1 MTIYALSTGP
11 GISGVAVIRLSGQ
24 DTSKAIK
31 LLTGKELPKPRVAT
45 LRKINK
51 INTSELIDEG
61 LILWFPG
68 PESYTGEDM
77 AEIQIHGSK
86 AVVDALHSSLS
97 GIENCRLAEP
107 GEFTKL
113 AFQNG
118 KINLLKAES
127 IADLISS
134 ETEIQRQQAIKIM
147 NGKSSDQFNF
157 LREKLLKIVSHVEAK
172 IDFPEEDLPNNIL
185 DEIKSSSEEVKTKIK
200 KILNDQKVGERIR
213 EGFKIAIVGPTNAG
227 KSSLM
232 NYLSNRDVAIVS
244 EIAGTTR
251 DVIETHLNING
262 YPVIISDTA
271 GIRDSQD
278 EIEKKGIKLA
288 LKKAEESDLK
298 IVVLHPENL
307 DFKPFIES
315 SNSENTIV
323 VLNKSDIKL
332 GEPPG
337 IGNYFRFNHLGK
349 NLKDIKII
357 HTSIKEEKNL
367 VDLINAIKEKL
378 KNKFIS
384 SDDILITRER
394 HRQHLQQC
402 LDHLNNF
409 NQKKEIED
417 FDKAAED
424 LRLATRHLGMIV
436 GKVDVEEILG
446 SIFNDFCI
454 GK

>member
-1 MTIYALSTGP
+1 MTIYALSSGP
-11 GISGVAVIRLSGQ
+11 GIAGISVIRVSG
-24 DTSKAIK
+24 SKTRLVISK
-31 LLTGKELPKPRVAT
+31 LTNKELPKPRVAT
-45 LRKINK
+45 KRNFNK
-51 INTSELIDEG
+51 LEDNELIDEG
-61 LILWFPG
+61 ILIWFPA
-68 PESYTGEDM
+68 PHSYTGEDM
-77 AEIQIHGSK
+77 AEFHLHGSK
-86 AVVDALHSSLS
+86 AVVEAIQNSISKLD
-97 GIENCRLAEP
+97 ECRLAEP

-147 NGKSSDQFNF
+147 NGKSADQFNF
-157 LREKLLKIVSHVEAK
+157 LREKLLKILSHVEAK
-172 IDFPEEDLPNNIL
+172 IDFPDEDLPNNIL
-185 DEIKSSSEEVKTKIK
+185 DEIKNDSNDVIQKIE

-213 EGFKIAIVGPTNAG
+213 EGFKIAILGPTNAG
-227 KSSLM
+227 KSSLI
-232 NYLSNRDVAIVS
+232 NHLSNRDVAIVS

-251 DVIETHLNING
+251 DVIETHLNIDG

-271 GIRDSQD
+271 GIRESKD
-278 EIEKKGIKLA
+278 EIEKKGIKLS
-288 LKKAEESDLK
+288 LNRAEEADLK
-298 IVVLHPENL
+298 LVVVDAKSL
-307 DFKPFIES
+307 DFTDVLKGLLD
-315 SNSENTIV
+315 ENAILV
-323 VLNKSDIKL
+323 INKSDLLEKEIDSEIKN
-332 GEPPG
+332 
-337 IGNYFRFNHLGK
+337 INHVL
-349 NLKDIKII
+349 I
-357 HTSIKEEKNL
+357 SIKDNKNI
-367 VDLINAIKEKL
+367 DELISKIKNNL
-378 KNKFIS
+378 KNKFIT

-394 HRQHLQQC
+394 HRQHLEQC

>member
-1 MTIYALSTGP
+1 MTIYALSSGP

-24 DTSKAIK
+24 ETSKVIK
-31 LLTGKELPKPRVAT
+31 LLTGKVPPNPRVAT
-45 LRKINK
+45 LRKIRK

-77 AEIQIHGSK
+77 AEIQVHGSK
-86 AVVDALHSSLS
+86 AVVDALHTSLS
-97 GIENCRLAEP
+97 DIENCRLAEP

-118 KINLLKAES
+118 KINLLEAES

-147 NGKSSDQFNF
+147 NGKSADEFNF
-157 LREKLLKIVSHVEAK
+157 LREKLLKILSHIEAK
-172 IDFPEEDLPNNIL
+172 IDFPDEDLPNNIL
-185 DEIKSSSEEVKTKIK
+185 DEIKISSDEVINKIK

-213 EGFKIAIVGPTNAG
+213 EGFKIAILGPTNAG
-227 KSSLM
+227 KSSLI
-232 NYLSNRDVAIVS
+232 NHLSNRDVAIVS

-251 DVIETHLNING
+251 DVIETHLNIDG

-271 GIRDSQD
+271 GIRDSKD
-278 EIEKKGIKLA
+278 EIENKGIKLS
-288 LKKAEESDLK
+288 LNRAEEADLK
-298 IVVLHPENL
+298 LVVVDPKSL
-307 DFKPFIES
+307 DFTDVLKDLLE
-315 SNSENTIV
+315 ENAILV
-323 VLNKSDIKL
+323 INKSDL
-332 GEPPG
+332 LE
-337 IGNYFRFNHLGK
+337 
-349 NLKDIKII
+349 KDIDPEIKKTNHVLI
-357 HTSIKEEKNL
+357 SIKENKNIEE
-367 VDLINAIKEKL
+367 LILKIKNNL
-378 KNKFIS
+378 KNKFIT

-394 HRQHLQQC
+394 HRQHLKQC

-409 NQKKEIED
+409 NQKKKIED
-417 FDKAAED
+417 FDTAAED

>member
-1 MTIYALSTGP
+1 MTIYALSSGP

-24 DTSKAIK
+24 DTSKVIE

-61 LILWFPG
+61 LVLWFPG

-77 AEIQIHGSK
+77 AEIQVHGSK

-97 GIENCRLAEP
+97 DIENCRLAEP

-147 NGKSSDQFNF
+147 NGKSSDQFSF
-157 LREKLLKIVSHVEAK
+157 LREKLLKILSHVEAK

-185 DEIKSSSEEVKTKIK
+185 DEIKNSSDEVINKIK

-213 EGFKIAIVGPTNAG
+213 EGFKIAILGPTNAG
-227 KSSLM
+227 KSSLI
-232 NYLSNRDVAIVS
+232 NHLSNRDVAIVS

-251 DVIETHLNING
+251 DVIETHLNIDG

-271 GIRDSQD
+271 GIRDSKD
-278 EIEKKGIKLA
+278 EIEKKGIKLS
-288 LKKAEESDLK
+288 LNRAEEADLK
-298 IVVLHPENL
+298 LVVVDAKSL
-307 DFKPFIES
+307 DFTDVLKS
-315 SNSENTIV
+315 LLDENAILV
-323 VLNKSDIKL
+323 INKSDL
-332 GEPPG
+332 LE
-337 IGNYFRFNHLGK
+337 
-349 NLKDIKII
+349 KDIDLEIKKTNHVLI
-357 HTSIKEEKNL
+357 SIKENKNIEE
-367 VDLINAIKEKL
+367 LILKIKNNL
-378 KNKFIS
+378 KNKFLT

-409 NQKKEIED
+409 NQKKKIED
-417 FDKAAED
+417 YDKAAED